1 MSDSDSTL
9 SPEPQRTIKIIFISD
24 YMCAFC
30 YIGNKSLKDAIA
42 KCRDLDVRFDVEFR
56 PFTLLCQSS
65 VQEVP
70 KANGEKVLNRWD
82 YLTRKFGKE
91 QAESKW
97 KIVEELAQKAGLPLA
112 EDGIV
117 ARSILAHRLAVKAY
131 KVGGQEMQGQLNH
144 ILFDAVFAGCQDI
157 SDVEFLADAA
167 DKIGLMSKKEATT
180 FLQDTDCKNC
190 VAQMIDA
197 ARASGVNGV
206 PSIIIDGKWALNG
219 VQSTEC
225 YLQILRK
232 IAQASSS
239 PNAASMTEC
248 ASIVSVDS

>member
-24 YMCAFC
+24 YVCAFC

-42 KCRDLDVRFDVEFR
+42 ACRDLDVRFDVEFR

-65 VQEVP
+65 VPEVP
-70 KANGEKVLNRWD
+70 KVKGEKVPNRRD
-82 YLTRKFGKE
+82 YLVRK
-91 QAESKW
+91 
-97 KIVEELAQKAGLPLA
+97 LAGLPLA

-117 ARSILAHRLAVKAY
+117 ARSTLAHRLSVKAY
-131 KVGGQEMQGQLNH
+131 KVGGQAMQGHLND
-144 ILFDAVFAGCQDI
+144 ILFKAAFADCQDV

-167 DKIGLMSKKEATT
+167 EKVGLMDKTEAIT

-190 VAQMIDA
+190 VNQMIDA

-232 IAQASSS
+232 IAQSS
-239 PNAASMTEC
+239 SMTEC
-248 ASIVSVDS
+248 ASVVSVES

>member
-24 YMCAFC
+24 YLCAFC

-42 KCRDLDVRFDVEFR
+42 GCRDLDVRFDVEFR

-65 VQEVP
+65 VPETP
-70 KANGEKVLNRWD
+70 KVKGEKAPNRWN
-82 YLTRKFGKE
+82 YLVRKLGKE

-97 KIVEELAQKAGLPLA
+97 KMIEELAEKAGLPITQ
-112 EDGIV
+112 DGIV
-117 ARSILAHRLAVKAY
+117 ARSTLAHRLSVKAY
-131 KVGGQEMQGQLNH
+131 KVGGQAMQGRLND
-144 ILFDAVFAGCQDI
+144 ILFKAVFTDCQDV

-167 DKIGLMSKKEATT
+167 EKVGLMNKTEATT

-190 VAQMIDA
+190 VNQMIEA

-225 YLQILRK
+225 YLQ
-232 IAQASSS
+232 
-239 PNAASMTEC
+239 
-248 ASIVSVDS
+248 VSKTRSF

>member
-24 YMCAFC
+24 YLCAFC

-42 KCRDLDVRFDVEFR
+42 GCRDLDVRFDVEFR

-65 VQEVP
+65 VPEVP
-70 KANGEKVLNRWD
+70 KVKGEKVPNRWD
-82 YLTRKFGKE
+82 YLVRKFGKE

-97 KIVEELAQKAGLPLA
+97 KVVEELAQKAGLPLS

-117 ARSILAHRLAVKAY
+117 ARSTLAHRLSVKAY
-131 KVGGQEMQGQLNH
+131 KVGGQAMQGRLND
-144 ILFDAVFAGCQDI
+144 ILFDAVFANCQDV
-157 SDVEFLADAA
+157 SDVDFLADAA
-167 DKIGLMSKKEATT
+167 EKVGMMNKTQATA

-190 VAQMIDA
+190 VNQMIEA

-232 IAQASSS
+232 IAQASS
-239 PNAASMTEC
+239 MTEC
-248 ASIVSVDS
+248 ASIVSVES

>member
-24 YMCAFC
+24 YLCAFC

-42 KCRDLDVRFDVEFR
+42 GCRDLDVRFDVEFR

-65 VQEVP
+65 VPEVP
-70 KANGEKVLNRWD
+70 KAKGEKVPNRRD
-82 YLTRKFGKE
+82 YLVRKFGKE

-97 KIVEELAQKAGLPLA
+97 KVVEELAQKAGLPLA

-117 ARSILAHRLAVKAY
+117 ARSTLAHRLAVKAY
-131 KVGGQEMQGQLNH
+131 KVGGQAMQGHLND
-144 ILFDAVFAGCQDI
+144 ILFDAIFAACKDV

-167 DKIGLMSKKEATT
+167 EKIGLMNKAEATT

-190 VAQMIDA
+190 VNQMIEA

-232 IAQASSS
+232 IAQSS
-239 PNAASMTEC
+239 SMTEC
-248 ASIVSVDS
+248 ASIVSVES

>member
-1 MSDSDSTL
+1 MSDTDSTL

-24 YMCAFC
+24 YICSFC
-30 YIGNKSLKDAIA
+30 YIGNKTLRDAIA
-42 KCRDLDVRFDVEFR
+42 ECHDLDVRFDVEFR
-56 PFTLLCQSS
+56 PFALLCQPSHS
-65 VQEVP
+65 EQVKVY
-70 KANGEKVLNRWD
+70 GEKLPTRRE

-91 QAESKW
+91 RAEAKL
-97 KIVEELAQKAGLPLA
+97 KAVEDLAQKAGLRLA

-117 ARSILAHRLAVKAY
+117 AQSTLAHRLSVKAY
-131 KVGGQEMQGQLNH
+131 KVGGQEMQGKLND
-144 ILFDAVFAGCQDI
+144 IVFEAVFADCKDI

-167 DKIGLMSKKEATT
+167 EKVGLMNKAEATV

-190 VAQMIDA
+190 VDKMMDA

-232 IAQASSS
+232 IAQAPLT
-239 PNAASMTEC
+239 PNVACMTEGTP
-248 ASIVSVDS
+248 IISVQS

>member
-24 YMCAFC
+24 YLCAFC

-42 KCRDLDVRFDVEFR
+42 GCRDLDVRFDVEFR

-65 VQEVP
+65 VPETP
-70 KANGEKVLNRWD
+70 KVKGEKAPNRWN
-82 YLTRKFGKE
+82 YLVRKLGKE

-97 KIVEELAQKAGLPLA
+97 KMIEELAEKAGLPITQ
-112 EDGIV
+112 DGIV
-117 ARSILAHRLAVKAY
+117 ARSTLAHRLSVKAY
-131 KVGGQEMQGQLNH
+131 KVGGQAMQGRLND
-144 ILFDAVFAGCQDI
+144 ILFKAVFTDCQDV

-167 DKIGLMSKKEATT
+167 EKVGLMNKTEATT

-190 VAQMIDA
+190 VNQMIEA

-232 IAQASSS
+232 IAQSS
-239 PNAASMTEC
+239 SMTEC
-248 ASIVSVDS
+248 ASVVSVES